1 MNVGGGPGRT
11 RKAALWLAVAF
22 VALPALAA
30 GGTVVAGSD
39 RALLLPPAGAEVV
52 PYENA
57 GYRLRV
63 VDSAVEITVDLAPIG
78 SRAPFAP
85 PPGDPGAVGVL
96 ARAVTVGSGSM
107 HEAASRLL
115 AWIAGNVRYE
125 LDRAA
130 PQDPGSVLARRT
142 AYCTGFARL
151 AVALLGAVGIEARE
165 VAGYV
170 VGEQPGV
177 ERSGFHRWIEVHYP
191 DRGWVFSDPLASHG
205 FVPATY
211 LRLASERLATVV
223 PGPAL
228 LLGRED
234 RSFAVDIGPGSDSA
248 PVPMRANDGSRR
260 AAALRI
266 ELESGR
272 DGDAVLEGE
281 GTKRSLALVGGRG
294 TFVGLE
300 IGKYRL
306 QVNEGGRR
314 TAWKDVTFRDRVLAE
329 MRIPV
334 QPGEATGGTMR

>member
-1 MNVGGGPGRT
+1 MKGVRRGLL
-11 RKAALWLAVAF
+11 AALLLAGSAPVLGSPGI
-22 VALPALAA
+22 VL
-30 GGTVVAGSD
+30 AGSD

-52 PYENA
+52 EYENA
-57 GYRLRV
+57 GYRLRL
-63 VDSAVEITVDLAPIG
+63 VDSAVEIDVDLAPLG
-78 SRAPFAP
+78 SQAPFDPPHDGAAAP
-85 PPGDPGAVGVL
+85 ESVL
-96 ARAVTVGSGSM
+96 ARAVTSGSGTL
-107 HEAASRLL
+107 HEAASRIL

-130 PQDPGSVLARRT
+130 PQDPRSVLSRRT
-142 AYCTGFARL
+142 AYCTGYARL

-177 ERSGFHRWIEVHYP
+177 ERTGFHRWIEIHYP

-211 LRLASERLATVV
+211 LRLASDRLANES

-234 RSFAVDIGPGSDSA
+234 RTAAVDVGPGADSA
-248 PVPMRANDGSRR
+248 PVRIRANDGARR

-272 DGDAVLEGE
+272 DGEAVLEGE
-281 GTKRSLALVGGRG
+281 GARRSLALPAGRG

-300 IGKYRL
+300 VGRYQL
-306 QVNEGGRR
+306 QVSEGGRLAAR
-314 TAWKDVTFRDRVLAE
+314 KEVTFRDRVLAE
-329 MRIPV
+329 MRIPAL
-334 QPGEATGGTMR
+334 PEETTGGTMR

>member
-1 MNVGGGPGRT
+1 MTRT
-11 RKAALWLAVAF
+11 RRGLLAAFLLAGSAATPVI
-22 VALPALAA
+22 ALPGIVL
-30 GGTVVAGSD
+30 AGSD

-52 PYENA
+52 EYENA
-57 GYRLRV
+57 GYRLRL
-63 VDSAVEITVDLAPIG
+63 VDSAVEIDVDLAPLG
-78 SRAPFAP
+78 SQAPFDPPDDPSAAP
-85 PPGDPGAVGVL
+85 APETVL
-96 ARAVTVGSGSM
+96 ARAVTAGSGTL
-107 HEAASRLL
+107 HEAASRIL

-130 PQDPGSVLARRT
+130 PQEPRAVLSRRT
-142 AYCTGFARL
+142 AYCTGYARL

-177 ERSGFHRWIEVHYP
+177 ERTGFHRWIEIHYP

-211 LRLASERLATVV
+211 LRLASDRLANES

-228 LLGRED
+228 LLGRDD
-234 RSFAVDIGPGSDSA
+234 RTAAVDVGPGADSA
-248 PVPMRANDGSRR
+248 PVRIRANDGARR

-272 DGDAVLEGE
+272 NGEAVLEGE
-281 GTKRSLALVGGRG
+281 GARRSLALPAGRG

-300 IGKYRL
+300 VGRYYL
-306 QVNEGGRR
+306 QVSEGGRLAAR
-314 TAWKDVTFRDRVLAE
+314 KEVTFRDRVLAE
-329 MRIPV
+329 MRIPAR
-334 QPGEATGGTMR
+334 PEETTGGTMR